1 MNIDRSALE
10 KLLTLNDRQLMAIIN
25 KLVADS
31 GIDPRDFN
39 INTQD
44 ISSLRKALSGATD
57 DDLKRIAE
65 QYEANKRNRGG
76 R

>member
-31 GIDPRDFN
+31 GIDPADFN

-57 DDLKRIAE
+57 EDLKRIAE